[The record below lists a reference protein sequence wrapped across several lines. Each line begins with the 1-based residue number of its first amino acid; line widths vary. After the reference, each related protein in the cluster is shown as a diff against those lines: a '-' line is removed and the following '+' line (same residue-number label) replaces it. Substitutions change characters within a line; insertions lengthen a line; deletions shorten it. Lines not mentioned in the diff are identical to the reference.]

1 MMSNESLS
9 VHINEFGIIISPDTI
24 TAELKTVLHDSYEV
38 LVYQILCEKPIL
50 CVCTSSTRSPNRPKY
65 PTLYP
70 GTVLVPGDCWEDF
83 EVENHAILMNE
94 VFIQACLG
102 KPSFEVTF
110 RDQLTVFKILTDTEK
125 LTNFG
130 DEYGLIIGGVEW
142 DHRIS

>member
-1 MMSNESLS
+1 MDESLF
-9 VHINEFGIIISPDTI
+9 VHINEFGIIISPDTV
-24 TAELKTVLHDSYEV
+24 TAELKTALHDSYKV

-50 CVCTSSTRSPNRPKY
+50 CVCTSPTEY

-70 GTVLVPGDCWEDF
+70 GTVLVPEDCWEDF

-94 VFIQACLG
+94 VFILACLG

-110 RDQLTVFKILTDTEK
+110 KDLFTVFEILTDTEK
-125 LTNFG
+125 LTNFA

-142 DHRIS
+142 GYS